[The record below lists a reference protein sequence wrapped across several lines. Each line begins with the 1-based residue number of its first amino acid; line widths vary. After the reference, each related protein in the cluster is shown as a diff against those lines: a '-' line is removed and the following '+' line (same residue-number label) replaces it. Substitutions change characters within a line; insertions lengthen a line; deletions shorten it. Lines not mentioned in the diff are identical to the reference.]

1 MPFHRTGWIRYG
13 RARRP
18 GSRHAGVN
26 AYARDEF
33 SPSGGYDVAQEPWAE
48 LEETISAVR
57 AALQGA
63 LAEGSGESV
72 RFTTGPVE
80 LEFGVEVRKDGGA
93 RAKVFVLPW
102 TVEANGSAG
111 VAHTH
116 RIKLT
121 LQPVDGH
128 GDDLRIAG
136 ESARRP
142 L

>member
-1 MPFHRTGWIRYG
+1 VP
-13 RARRP
+13 
-18 GSRHAGVN
+18 
-26 AYARDEF
+26 
-33 SPSGGYDVAQEPWAE
+33 QEPWAE
-48 LEETISAVR
+48 LGETIGAIR
-57 AALQGA
+57 AELQAALD
-63 LAEGSGESV
+63 EGRDESV

-80 LEFGVEVRKDGGA
+80 LEFSVEVRKDAGA

-111 VAHTH
+111 VAQTH